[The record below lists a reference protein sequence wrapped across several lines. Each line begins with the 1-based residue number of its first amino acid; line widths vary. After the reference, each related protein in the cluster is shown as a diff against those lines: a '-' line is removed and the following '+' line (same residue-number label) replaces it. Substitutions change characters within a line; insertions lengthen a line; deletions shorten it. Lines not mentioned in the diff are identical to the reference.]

1 MTAFLKNPRNL
12 VILALILS
20 ALGAILVLTTP
31 FGGMTVSTYYGLRDR
46 FASLGSEYS
55 ESLDNVFIVLLT
67 FCMLATALVSFVALR
82 LAPLNQGKVIRTA
95 RMLAFLTLGLAV
107 MGGIAYEITRANI
120 GYVEWW
126 FDTGFYAA
134 LVVGLVNSI
143 LFSVVLRRAPV

>member
-20 ALGAILVLTTP
+20 AIGAILVLTTP
-31 FGGMTVSTYYGLRDR
+31 FGGMTVPTYYGLRDR

-55 ESLDNVFIVLLT
+55 EPLDNIFIVLLAL
-67 FCMLATALVSFVALR
+67 CMLATALVSFVASR
-82 LAPLNQGKVIRTA
+82 LAQLNQGKVIRTA
-95 RMLAFLTLGLAV
+95 RTLAFLTLGLAV
-107 MGGIAYEITRANI
+107 MGGFAYEITRANI

-126 FDTGFYAA
+126 LDTGFYAA
-134 LVVGLVNSI
+134 LVAGLVNSI